1 MIFCHTRKTA
11 SWLAEKMRKDGHAV
25 CLLSGELTVDER
37 ILVRNQTGRH
47 GSSRE
52 PAWLD
57 CWDLSDAPYGRVQCC
72 GSGNKIRCFFEPA
85 SRIVFFR
92 IPDPKPIFLIAK

>member
-37 ILVRNQTGRH
+37 ILVGHQTAWGT
-47 GSSRE
+47 
-52 PAWLD
+52 AWLD
-57 CWDLSDAPYGRVQCC
+57 CWDVLMVEYSVADPEP
-72 GSGNKIRCFFEPA
+72 GSEIGFSGSPG
-85 SRIVFFR
+85 SQTRIF
-92 IPDPKPIFLIAK
+92 

>member
-37 ILVRNQTGRH
+37 ILVGHQTGRH
-47 GSSRE
+47 G
-52 PAWLD
+52 
-57 CWDLSDAPYGRVQCC
+57 V
-72 GSGNKIRCFFEPA
+72 
-85 SRIVFFR
+85 V
-92 IPDPKPIFLIAK
+92 